1 MTRFSFV
8 LVVILVAAAFFIGIG
23 IGSRYRI
30 APVEEAIDQASI
42 SAITASPG
50 FIEAETSIQGNTVSL
65 KNGCRLIQ
73 FEVTPDQAYSI
84 ATGLANTS
92 SQRPLTHDIF
102 REALDNYDVHVL
114 RINIDRFEEE
124 IYKATI
130 YFRRGNSV
138 LALDARPSDSI
149 ALAGR
154 YGIPLYIKGSILE
167 EKGQK
172 IC

>member
-1 MTRFSFV
+1 MRFSAV
-8 LVVILVAAAFFIGIG
+8 LVIILVVAALFIGIG

-50 FIEAETSIQGNTVSL
+50 FMEAETSIQDNTVFL

-73 FEVTPDQAYSI
+73 FDVTPDQAYSI
-84 ATGLANTS
+84 ALGLTNAS

-102 REALDNYDVHVL
+102 KEALDNYDVHVL

-138 LALDARPSDSI
+138 LSLDARPSDSI
-149 ALAGR
+149 AVASR
-154 YGIPLYIKGSILE
+154 YRMPLYIKGSILE

-172 IC
+172 VC